1 MISESAKSAAI
12 ASGLSIFITYPID
25 SYRVRKSIPNN
36 VSSLKLSNAY
46 RGFGITAAN
55 LMICRYIAFSIND
68 YGKLLNSKREHP
80 LNQTTI
86 TLLTSAVTGL
96 KVFITY
102 PGDFIK
108 INKQVKNISIK
119 NIIKKA
125 HHTPLNLHL
134 KILSYMGAKTTLG
147 YTLWFLT
154 QDYSKEINKKYN
166 ILGSGLSGAS
176 SGVICT
182 IATMPLEIIKISL
195 QTGNVK
201 SGKEFIQKNGLSK
214 LMPIKPMTALY
225 ARTAVGSFLFNVIY
239 NQIYTKKLFNLH

>member
-36 VSSLKLSNAY
+36 ISSLKLNNAY

-86 TLLTSAVTGL
+86 TLLLAVKGPKFLLHLEISCT
-96 KVFITY
+96 
-102 PGDFIK
+102 
-108 INKQVKNISIK
+108 NKQVKNISIK

-134 KILSYMGAKTTLG
+134 KILSYKGAKTTLG

-154 QDYSKEINKKYN
+154 QDYSKEIKKKYN

-182 IATMPLEIIKISL
+182 IATMPLEIIKITI

-239 NQIYTKKLFNLH
+239 NQIYKKKLFNLH